1 MNRIALRAG
10 REREVVWLLNQGKR
24 ETTMVANKRAH
35 IRVRVW
41 EGELQNYKKED
52 RIRTKRIKTQAGLPG

>member
-24 ETTMVANKRAH
+24 ETIMVANKRAH
-35 IRVRVW
+35 
-41 EGELQNYKKED
+41 
-52 RIRTKRIKTQAGLPG
+52 TKITYE